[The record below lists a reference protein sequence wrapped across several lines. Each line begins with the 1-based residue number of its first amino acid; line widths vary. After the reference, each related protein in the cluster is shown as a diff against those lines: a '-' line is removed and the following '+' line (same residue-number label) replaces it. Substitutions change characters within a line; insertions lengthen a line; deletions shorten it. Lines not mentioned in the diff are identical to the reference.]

1 MELWLALARLETYDN
16 ARKVLNRA
24 RLAVPTSA
32 AIWIN
37 AAKLEEANGN
47 AKMVDKIIERAIKS
61 LTANSVVIS
70 RDKWLEVGA
79 FISGGCALL
88 TLSLKAP
95 CLSACWVLNSSSVLV
110 VCPLDGHQSAPCLMP
125 ALFALTCTLHF
136 RGQKVDSSQR
146 LMADTCYPCSSST
159 DSHSLL
165 PCRKLRVLRSLSPPC

>member
-79 FISGGCALL
+79 LMSGACAGRECLRHDCAKTCLL
-88 TLSLKAP
+88 LAP
-95 CLSACWVLNSSSVLV
+95 AFSAAW
-110 VCPLDGHQSAPCLMP
+110 G
-125 ALFALTCTLHF
+125 
-136 RGQKVDSSQR
+136 
-146 LMADTCYPCSSST
+146 
-159 DSHSLL
+159 
-165 PCRKLRVLRSLSPPC
+165 

>member
-79 FISGGCALL
+79 LISLGCARQGCSNR
-88 TLSLKAP
+88 LSGSV
-95 CLSACWVLNSSSVLV
+95 CCCMLSTS
-110 VCPLDGHQSAPCLMP
+110 
-125 ALFALTCTLHF
+125 
-136 RGQKVDSSQR
+136 
-146 LMADTCYPCSSST
+146 
-159 DSHSLL
+159 
-165 PCRKLRVLRSLSPPC
+165 